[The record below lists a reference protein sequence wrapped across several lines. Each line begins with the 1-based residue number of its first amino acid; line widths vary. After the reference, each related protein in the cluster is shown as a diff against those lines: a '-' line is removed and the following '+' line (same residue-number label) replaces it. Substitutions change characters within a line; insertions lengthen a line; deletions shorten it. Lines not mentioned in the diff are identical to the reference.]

1 MPRAF
6 GKYTRAYEA
15 RRAWSLASVDRTV
28 VSRET
33 AAADHKAM
41 LDWLAATAQALHAP
55 APARAPLT
63 PVAGDVRVE
72 AKVAA

>member
-15 RRAWSLASVDRTV
+15 RRAWCLAPVERPV

-55 APARAPLT
+55 ARAPLT